1 MSAPAFRRMRPLLG
15 TFVEIQARAPAV
27 LAEAGIEAAFAAIVD
42 VQRQMSF
49 FDPDSDLSRINLHA
63 WRRPVA
69 VNPSTFRVLL
79 LARHVARKSHGLFDF
94 TVGGRLVRAG
104 RLPDHGFK
112 DLEAEGWDAVE
123 LLPRL
128 RVRLK
133 RPVVLTLDGIAK
145 GYAVDAAVQALL
157 AHGVTRG
164 VVNAGGDLRLFGPD
178 ALPIA
183 VRETSG
189 AISALGT
196 FRNTAMATSAVG
208 LSFEEQARFPSCIVT
223 PTGCDGAA
231 CPHFNACPRAWT
243 VVAGEAWRAD
253 ALTKVA
259 ALAPEHERSQR
270 IAQLGGRLITP
281 GQALEGRTY
290 PA

>member
-1 MSAPAFRRMRPLLG
+1 MPAPAIRRMRPLLG
-15 TFVEIQARAPAV
+15 TFVEIHARAPAV
-27 LAEAGIEAAFAAIVD
+27 LAETGIEAAFSAID
-42 VQRQMSF
+42 EVQRQMSF

-63 WRRPVA
+63 WRKPVA

-79 LARHVARKSHGLFDF
+79 LARHVARDSQGLFDF
-94 TVGGRLVRAG
+94 TVGGRLVRDG
-104 RLPDHGFK
+104 HLPDHGFH
-112 DLEAEGWDAVE
+112 DLDSEGWDALE

-145 GYAVDAAVQALL
+145 GFAVDAAVHALL

-178 ALPIA
+178 PVPIA
-183 VRETSG
+183 VREASG
-189 AISALGT
+189 AISALGS

-208 LSFEEQARFPSCIVT
+208 LSLEDQARFPSCIVT
-223 PTGCDGAA
+223 PAGCDGAA

-243 VVAGEAWRAD
+243 VMAGEAWRAD

-259 ALAPEHERSQR
+259 ALAPDHERGAR
-270 IAQLGGRLITP
+270 IAKLGGRLIVA
-281 GQALEGRTY
+281 GEDGREH
-290 PA
+290 

>member
-1 MSAPAFRRMRPLLG
+1 MPMSALRRMRPLLG
-15 TFVEIQARAPAV
+15 TFVEIHARAPAA
-27 LAEAGIEAAFAAIVD
+27 LAEPGIEAAFSAID
-42 VQRQMSF
+42 EVQRQMSF

-63 WRRPVA
+63 WRKPVA

-79 LARHVARKSHGLFDF
+79 LARHVARDSKGLFDF
-94 TVGGRLVRAG
+94 TVGGRLVRDG
-104 RLPDHGFK
+104 RLPDHGFHAL
-112 DLEAEGWDAVE
+112 DGEGWDALE

-178 ALPIA
+178 PVPIA
-183 VRETSG
+183 VREASG
-189 AISALGT
+189 SIASLGT

-208 LSFEEQARFPSCIVT
+208 LSLEDQARFPSCIVT
-223 PTGCDGAA
+223 PAGCDGAA

-243 VVAGEAWRAD
+243 VMAGEAWRAD

-259 ALAPEHERSQR
+259 ALAPEEERGAR
-270 IAQLGGRLITP
+270 IAQLGGRLLVP
-281 GQALEGRTY
+281 GQASGEH
-290 PA
+290 